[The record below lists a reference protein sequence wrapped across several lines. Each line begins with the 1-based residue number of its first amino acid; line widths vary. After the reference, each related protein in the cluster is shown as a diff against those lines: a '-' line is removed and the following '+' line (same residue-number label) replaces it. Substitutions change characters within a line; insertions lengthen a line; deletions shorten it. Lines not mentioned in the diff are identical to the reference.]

1 MNDFNTTTPSVL
13 SGEDRTMAILA
24 HLSGPVA
31 VWLGGAAFIGPLI
44 FYFLTRDRSPELKA
58 HVLES
63 LNFAISTTAI
73 IWIGGVLSFILF
85 FIPILG
91 LIVLIPL
98 GIAMAVAGI
107 GYLVYGV
114 IGAIDVTNNRLR
126 RYPFT
131 WRLVT
136 S

>member
-31 VWLGGAAFIGPLI
+31 AWLGGACFIGPLI
-44 FYFLTRDRSPELKA
+44 FYFLTRDKSPELRA
-58 HVLES
+58 HVLEA
-63 LNFAISTTAI
+63 LNFSISSTII
-73 IWIGGVLSFILF
+73 IWL
-85 FIPILG
+85 LG
-91 LIVLIPL
+91 LSMVLVITIPFAFI
-98 GIAMAVAGI
+98 GIMVAVV
-107 GYLVYGV
+107 GYYVYG
-114 IGAIDVTNNRLR
+114 IIAAIDVTKDRLR
-126 RYPFT
+126 RYPLT